1 VVSKIPT
8 QSRRFLAAAVNAV
21 LFFVLSSLAML
32 AYPGGTAADTTR
44 PGYSFLTNF
53 FSDLGR
59 TRSISNEPNF
69 VSLILFVFAMA
80 CAATS
85 LILFFITFMTCLTS
99 RRRTLHLSRFGA
111 LLGIGSAICF
121 VGVAAT
127 PWDLLFRSHMIFV
140 LWAFRLFLGAVVLN
154 LLAVIF
160 TPGLPHRFA
169 WIFATF
175 ALLLVGYLILLSAG
189 PDIDTPAGL
198 MIQAVGQKLIAY
210 SAVLTV
216 LAQSLIMRQHLLRTH
231 SI

>member
-1 VVSKIPT
+1 MVSNLRIR
-8 QSRRFLAAAVNAV
+8 SRRFLAAAVNAV
-21 LFFVLSSLAML
+21 LFFALSTVAMF

-44 PGYSFLTNF
+44 PGYSFLSNF

-59 TRSISNEPNF
+59 TRSISNQSNLL
-69 VSLILFVFAMA
+69 SMMLFIFAMA
-80 CAATS
+80 CAAMS
-85 LILFFITFMTCLTS
+85 LILFFMTFMTCLTT
-99 RRRTLHLSRFGA
+99 RRHTLHLSRFGA

-121 VGVAAT
+121 VGVAFT
-127 PWDLLFRSHMIFV
+127 PWDLVIRPHMVFV

-175 ALLLVGYLILLSAG
+175 ALLLVAYLILLSAG

-216 LAQSLIMRQHLLRTH
+216 LAQSLIMRRHLLRTH

>member
-59 TRSISNEPNF
+59 TRSISNQPNF
-69 VSLILFVFAMA
+69 VSLILFIFAMA

-127 PWDLLFRSHMIFV
+127 PWDLVIGPHMIFV